1 MSDAK
6 ELQVELK
13 QDVAEAIQK
22 GELLSQAEAVSHQ
35 SYLQCNLEA

>member
-1 MSDAK
+1 MSDVK

-22 GELLSQAEAVSHQ
+22 GEWGCVGAGLGVSHQ
-35 SYLQCNLEA
+35 RTRISKH